1 MSNTINSNNFY
12 NSFFL
17 TNRTS
22 NTSSY
27 SLGSLLGDYASIKNG
42 SYGKLLKNYYAKQSK
57 ADSTDSSKDSAS
69 SKKKT
74 EMSKV
79 KSEASALSE
88 DASDLYAD
96 SSLFK
101 EKYITKTDDDGNKT
115 TVKDYDRDSIR
126 KKVKAFVDSY
136 NSLIDTAADSEDT
149 SILRPALNTTK
160 RTQANSKML
169 DKVGIA
175 IGKDNKLSIDEDK
188 LNSSSINDLKSLFS
202 GRSSYVYWVGS
213 NASAI
218 SNYTSGKLSDS
229 SLYTSNAIKYPEIN
243 SSTIEDYI

>member
-12 NSFFL
+12 NLFFS
-17 TNRTS
+17 TNRTL
-22 NTSSY
+22 NTSSN

-115 TVKDYDRDSIR
+115 TVKDYDRDSIK

-136 NSLIDTAADSEDT
+136 NSLIDTAADLEDT

-202 GRSSYVYWVGS
+202 GRSSYAYWVGS